1 MRTAIIIPVK
11 ENSQRCPGKNLRPFA
26 DSSLMERAIRTA
38 LSTGK
43 DTFVISAS
51 ETARQR
57 AKQAGATP
65 IPRPPELEAEGV
77 ELVPDVMRW
86 VIEAIPGYTHY
97 LLLQVTN
104 PFVSGEHLLQALCH
118 DSAFTVEQ
126 AGGLYLGPKEM
137 WEKGLA
143 KLDTS
148 FMIYVEPSVDID
160 TVGDFEKAEKWL
172 LS

>member
-1 MRTAIIIPVK
+1 MNTAIIIPVK
-11 ENSQRCPGKNLRPFA
+11 AESRRCPGKNLRPFA

-51 ETARQR
+51 ETALER
-57 AKQAGATP
+57 AKRAGATP
-65 IPRPPELEAEGV
+65 IPRPPALEAEGV
-77 ELVPDVMRW
+77 ELVPDMMRW
-86 VIEAIPGYTHY
+86 VVEAIPNYTHY

-104 PFVSGEHLLQALCH
+104 PFVSALHLLQALSH

-126 AGGLYLGPKEM
+126 AGGIYYGPVAM
-137 WEKGLA
+137 WNEGKA
-143 KLDTS
+143 KRDDS
-148 FMIYVEPSVDID
+148 FMIYLEPSVDID

-172 LS
+172 RN